1 MGAKRRPRFQ
11 QDSKVLG
18 ASSGEKSRR
27 MAFRFRLLFAGDDV
41 KQRSVAVEEAPAKGA
56 PEAVTGEGS
65 LPGSEANST
74 SGTGQGAGEE
84 SSLQEFL
91 LKNFLYE
98 DAPREAAA
106 TSAATEFGS
115 AATGVADVEV
125 PEADGEPEIEAATAA
140 TLESSAVVAEMN
152 AAPAPAGELETEARS
167 EAESETET
175 ETESEDEMRRAETAL
190 REATQAFLDKDQGDE
205 PALVDGTEVEVG
217 EELAEEISAPVA
229 EEARVLSMSNPP
241 DSPLDVLP
249 SGPSNWAF
257 EEKLASHKEWVE
269 SQGATGKKVDLSCA
283 ELEGAELIGVN
294 LRYADFHAANLKAAD
309 LLLTDLRDACLVR
322 ANLQESCLVGAN
334 LEGAN
339 LEGASMESAMGL
351 VPRQLAGA
359 ILRDAS
365 LPQQILN
372 FDSLAEFSRASGATL
387 RYFVTTISV
396 SLFSWLM
403 IWKTKDIQLL
413 TDSAIV
419 PYLHSPAAA
428 TAMPTDEIY
437 LIAPV
442 AIFILYL
449 VFQFNLQR
457 LWDAVLEL
465 PAVFP
470 DGRTLGEKEP
480 RIVKGLL
487 RAHFRWMNQDAPSTR
502 VIERAVS
509 VFLAYWI
516 APVTLVLIWA
526 RYLTLQEMHGTV
538 LQELLASVAVGIAVY
553 ATTKV
558 GRPQERWVAGGRSAG
573 KIIAKIRQISPISL
587 AIGTCVFLTLLSLGA
602 IKGVPHDRGR
612 APQFSSADIRRWGP
626 SVFWSMGFDPYAD
639 LTEAAISTKPAGWNG
654 SDEQVSSVTG
664 ANLNNRNVRYAQAYG
679 VFLANAHLWRADFQG
694 SFMSGADLRGADLG
708 QSSLK
713 FAVLDR
719 AQMNH
724 ANLDRADLEGANLS
738 RVDLR
743 NANLSYSLLQRAVL
757 VDARLDGASLYGA
770 RLDSATMIRTIVEK
784 ADLRNSNLS
793 GANLDHADMQ
803 SAYLW
808 SAQLPGAHMQN
819 AKLETA
825 IFIDANLHGA
835 DLHGAEFTGT
845 VLNGADLGGT
855 NLAYADLRGSL
866 GLTANQVCS
875 AATHQGALLDPA
887 LQTQVD
893 AQCGSNGGATSI
905 SGAH

>member
-1 MGAKRRPRFQ
+1 
-11 QDSKVLG
+11 
-18 ASSGEKSRR
+18 
-27 MAFRFRLLFAGDDV
+27 MAFRFRLLFARDDAE
-41 KQRSVAVEEAPAKGA
+41 QRNVAVEEAPGKAA
-56 PEAVTGEGS
+56 PEAAPGHDS
-65 LPGSEANST
+65 LPGGGSGSASSAGQSPSE
-74 SGTGQGAGEE
+74 GV
-84 SSLQEFL
+84 SLEEFL
-91 LKNFLYE
+91 AKNFLYE
-98 DAPREAAA
+98 DSPAEAAVEREPAVKA
-106 TSAATEFGS
+106 THNEESGPRDLHVQEIADAASLPETE
-115 AATGVADVEV
+115 
-125 PEADGEPEIEAATAA
+125 
-140 TLESSAVVAEMN
+140 
-152 AAPAPAGELETEARS
+152 PAPELI
-167 EAESETET
+167 AESELEPASDPQSH
-175 ETESEDEMRRAETAL
+175 EEMAQAEAAL
-190 REATQAFLDKDQGDE
+190 REATQAFLDKTRDDE
-205 PALVDGTEVEVG
+205 PTDVSEQEVS
-217 EELAEEISAPVA
+217 LTAAEEVSTPSEAAPVI
-229 EEARVLSMSNPP
+229 SMSNPP

-249 SGPSNWAF
+249 AAPSDWAF
-257 EEKLASHKEWVE
+257 EERLASHKEWVE
-269 SQGATGKKVDLSCA
+269 SQGVAGKRADLSCA

-294 LRYADFHAANLKAAD
+294 LRHADLHAANLKAAD

-339 LEGASMESAMGL
+339 LEGASMETAMGL

-359 ILRDAS
+359 TLRDAS
-365 LPQQILN
+365 LPAQILN
-372 FDSLAEFSRASGATL
+372 FDALGEFERASRTSLWYFATT
-387 RYFVTTISV
+387 VSV
-396 SLFSWLM
+396 SMFSWLL

-419 PYLHSPAAA
+419 PYLHSAAAA

-442 AIFILYL
+442 ALFILYL

-538 LQELLASVAVGIAVY
+538 LQELLAAIAVGIAVY

-558 GRPQERWVAGGRSAG
+558 GRPQERWVLGERGAGR
-573 KIIAKIRQISPISL
+573 IVAKIRRISPISP
-587 AIGTCVFLTLLSLGA
+587 AIAAFVLLTLLSAGA
-602 IKGVPHDRGR
+602 IKGIPHDRGR
-612 APQFSSADIRRWGP
+612 APQFAAADFRRWGP
-626 SVFWSMGFDPYAD
+626 SVFWSIGFDPYAD
-639 LTEAAISTKPAGWNG
+639 LTEAEISTKPANW
-654 SDEQVSSVTG
+654 TG
-664 ANLNNRNVRYAQAYG
+664 ADDQIPSVKGAYLNNRNVRYAQAYG

-694 SFMSGADLRGADLG
+694 SFMSEADLRGADLG

-713 FAVLDR
+713 YAVLDR

-724 ANLDRADLEGANLS
+724 ANLDRADLEGANLA

-743 NANLSYSLLQRAVL
+743 DANLSYSLLQGAVL

-770 RLDSATMIRTIVEK
+770 RLDSATMIRTNVEK
-784 ADLRNSNLS
+784 ADLRNSYLGN
-793 GANLDHADMQ
+793 ANMDHADMQ
-803 SAYLW
+803 QAYLW
-808 SAQLPGAHMQN
+808 SAQLPGAHMEN

-835 DLHGAEFTGT
+835 DLHGAEFSGT
-845 VLNGADLGGT
+845 VLNGADLSGT
-855 NLAYADLRGSL
+855 NLDGADLRGSL

-875 AATHQGALLDPA
+875 AATRQGALLDTA

-893 AQCGSNGGATSI
+893 AQCGGL
-905 SGAH
+905 H